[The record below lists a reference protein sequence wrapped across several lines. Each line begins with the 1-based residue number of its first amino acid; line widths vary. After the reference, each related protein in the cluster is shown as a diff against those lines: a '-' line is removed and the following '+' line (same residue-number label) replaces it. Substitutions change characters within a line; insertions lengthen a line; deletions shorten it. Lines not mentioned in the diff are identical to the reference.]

1 MEYPDYKIWRQF
13 SYEYET
19 ERLAIDLLGGGTFLR
34 EWVDDANQ
42 DVDVFDDRLK
52 KDEQK
57 WFRERKSHLLY

>member
-1 MEYPDYKIWRQF
+1 
-13 SYEYET
+13 
-19 ERLAIDLLGGGTFLR
+19 LAIDLLGGGTFLR

-57 WFRERKSHLLY
+57 WLQDRKSPLL